1 MMWLSLVIMQLPNC
15 CRCKGRERLSVQI
28 SMKFIQGEMQA
39 IPSLGS
45 TQSICRGIP
54 THLELYSVLVC
65 SSRRQSR
72 VQALSPPM
80 YSIVLGQHI
89 WLLTYCI

>member
-1 MMWLSLVIMQLPNC
+1 MMWLSLFIMQLPNC
-15 CRCKGRERLSVQI
+15 CRCKGRERPSVQI

-39 IPSLGS
+39 ILSLGS
-45 TQSICRGIP
+45 MQSICRGIP
-54 THLELYSVLVC
+54 TNLELYSVLVC
-65 SSRRQSR
+65 SSRWQSR